1 MNSKQIHVSPKAK
14 NIIQKVLLRQY
25 LSVTSDEKLFELN
38 AKAQQIQEL
47 ESQVF
52 QLKREFENKVF

>member
-1 MNSKQIHVSPKAK
+1 MNSKQFHVSPKAK
-14 NIIQKVLLRQY
+14 NIIQKILLRQY
-25 LSVTSDEKLFELN
+25 LSVTPNEKLAELN

-52 QLKREFENKVF
+52 QLKREIEDKVF